1 VKIAFPNTPH
11 KICPSS
17 QPSASLQVFPCRK
30 GWKEHLAALKFGKAI
45 ESSSPKHAMQ
55 DTLDLF
61 PDEPKP
67 TPSMLELVALQGI
80 KLSPAQK
87 AFKQLVANIEAL
99 ELRIKETAALVDTYR
114 PQLHKKLRPLQD
126 ERDKLNQEMVLF
138 LDGQLSKKGWASN
151 HRKTMKEIVCALAE
165 QLFATSYGE
174 EMTAIFNRH
183 SEFAADE
190 LPAMNRAA
198 FAAKME
204 DEFGLDLGTTDGEP
218 RSDDELFQETLR
230 QVEEHMREQAEKAE
244 AYAASRR
251 GNKHSAKQKKTA
263 QQAVDAGKLLKEIYR
278 KLTSLLH
285 PDREPDEAE
294 RLRKTALMS
303 EANKAYESKNLLKLL
318 QLQLQAGKIDSLSA
332 AALADEKLQLIN
344 HTLREQFSELKL
356 EHDQLEMIVRDEFD
370 VPFYAELNAATLQ
383 KVVSAATAA
392 EKDHNKIMRSD
403 LVQIKRNDAS
413 LKVWL
418 KEQREMM
425 QDDESLDDI
434 FGQAMMDMPK
444 RRR

>member
-1 VKIAFPNTPH
+1 
-11 KICPSS
+11 
-17 QPSASLQVFPCRK
+17 
-30 GWKEHLAALKFGKAI
+30 
-45 ESSSPKHAMQ
+45 M
-55 DTLDLF
+55 
-61 PDEPKP
+61 
-67 TPSMLELVALQGI
+67 
-80 KLSPAQK
+80 
-87 AFKQLVANIEAL
+87 
-99 ELRIKETAALVDTYR
+99 RIKETAALVDTYR
-114 PQLHKKLRPLQD
+114 PQLHKKMRPLHD
-126 ERDKLNQEMVLF
+126 ERDKLNREMVIF
-138 LDGQLSKKGWASN
+138 LDGQLTKKGWASN

-165 QLFATSYGE
+165 QLLATPYGE

-183 SEFAADE
+183 SEFAADQ

-198 FAAKME
+198 FAAEIE
-204 DEFGLDLGTTDGEP
+204 DEFGLDLSNTDDDA
-218 RSDDELFQETLR
+218 RTDDELFQETLR
-230 QVEEHMREQAEKAE
+230 QVEERMREQAEKAE

-251 GNKHSAKQKKTA
+251 GGKHSAKQKKTA

-303 EANKAYESKNLLKLL
+303 EANKAYEGKNLLRLL
-318 QLQLQAGKIDSLSA
+318 QLQLQVGKIDSLSA

-344 HTLREQFSELKL
+344 HTLREQFSGLKF
-356 EHDQLEMIVRDEFD
+356 EHDQLEMIVRHEFD

-383 KVVSAATAA
+383 KVVSAAVAA
-392 EKDHNKIMRSD
+392 EKDHNKIMRGD

-434 FGQAMMDMPK
+434 FEQAMRDLPK